1 MNNARAPSGSLI
13 ACDSNDVVK
22 TAKSQ
27 RKNRLL
33 IQLPGLLSPLSAG
46 AIGTL
51 KNIDGET
58 PSLSLDLPDGS
69 SLELTGRRQTS
80 SRAFM
85 SLKMGDDVL
94 GVKDV
99 FETLIVFDCDQDLT
113 DAQAGDASALKGPP
127 DFEYGLSAVAAAGK
141 SAKAPRRSG
150 GVVCDSS
157 GDEDDDDL
165 DILETEPG
173 SRRSSGRAR
182 KQVSYNVGHDDDDD
196 EEEDDDDGGDFD
208 LDDEVP
214 LSPPPKPKR
223 KRKDD
228 EFDLDDEV
236 PISPPKPKPKPRA
249 RKVSEPKPKAKP
261 KRKASSSDDDVVEL
275 SNLFDRLSAEDQ
287 AEYFRL
293 QAAGVEVPHTWL
305 LERVYTFNGAPVP
318 DTLPWDASEAL
329 QQIETEVKRRA
340 ALKVARP
347 IESYET
353 HIIEDVPRL
362 CEACD
367 FSLLLPPYAGDDA
380 VCASAYLATFLAF
393 GERNRWNPLD
403 AYGRHVDLHSVT
415 HRRMLKKWFDYWS
428 SLGLRPF
435 MRCMAC
441 SWRWLGGRF

>member
-1 MNNARAPSGSLI
+1 MNNARAPSGALI

-22 TAKSQ
+22 TAKNQ

-99 FETLIVFDCDQDLT
+99 FETLIVFDCDQDLS
-113 DAQAGDASALKGPP
+113 DAQAGDASSLKGPP

-141 SAKAPRRSG
+141 AAKAPSRRS

-182 KQVSYNVGHDDDDD
+182 K
-196 EEEDDDDGGDFD
+196 
-208 LDDEVP
+208 
-214 LSPPPKPKR
+214 
-223 KRKDD
+223 
-228 EFDLDDEV
+228 
-236 PISPPKPKPKPRA
+236 
-249 RKVSEPKPKAKP
+249 
-261 KRKASSSDDDVVEL
+261 
-275 SNLFDRLSAEDQ
+275 
-287 AEYFRL
+287 
-293 QAAGVEVPHTWL
+293 
-305 LERVYTFNGAPVP
+305 
-318 DTLPWDASEAL
+318 
-329 QQIETEVKRRA
+329 
-340 ALKVARP
+340 
-347 IESYET
+347 
-353 HIIEDVPRL
+353 
-362 CEACD
+362 
-367 FSLLLPPYAGDDA
+367 
-380 VCASAYLATFLAF
+380 
-393 GERNRWNPLD
+393 
-403 AYGRHVDLHSVT
+403 
-415 HRRMLKKWFDYWS
+415 
-428 SLGLRPF
+428 
-435 MRCMAC
+435 
-441 SWRWLGGRF
+441 

>member
-22 TAKSQ
+22 TAKNQ

-182 KQVSYNVGHDDDDD
+182 KQVSYNVGHDDDDE

-261 KRKASSSDDDVVEL
+261 KKRASSDDDDVVEL
-275 SNLFDRLSAEDQ
+275 SSDDDKPPPKKRKSKADSDSDNDFEADSQSPVKPRSSSSRARKKVGSYAIDDDDEEEEPAAEEESD
-287 AEYFRL
+287 
-293 QAAGVEVPHTWL
+293 
-305 LERVYTFNGAPVP
+305 APM
-318 DTLPWDASEAL
+318 
-329 QQIETEVKRRA
+329 
-340 ALKVARP
+340 
-347 IESYET
+347 
-353 HIIEDVPRL
+353 EDDDD
-362 CEACD
+362 D
-367 FSLLLPPYAGDDA
+367 FE
-380 VCASAYLATFLAF
+380 F
-393 GERNRWNPLD
+393 GE
-403 AYGRHVDLHSVT
+403 
-415 HRRMLKKWFDYWS
+415 
-428 SLGLRPF
+428 
-435 MRCMAC
+435 
-441 SWRWLGGRF
+441 

>member
-22 TAKSQ
+22 TAKNQ
-27 RKNRLL
+27 RKNRVL

-99 FETLIVFDCDQDLT
+99 FETLIVFDCDQDLS
-113 DAQAGDASALKGPP
+113 DAQAGDASSLKGPP

-141 SAKAPRRSG
+141 AAKAPSRRS

-157 GDEDDDDL
+157 GDEDDDDD
-165 DILETEPG
+165 DILAMEPG

-182 KQVSYNVGHDDDDD
+182 KQVSYNVGHDDD
-196 EEEDDDDGGDFD
+196 EEEEEEEEEDDDGGDFD

-223 KRKDD
+223 K
-228 EFDLDDEV
+228 
-236 PISPPKPKPKPRA
+236 
-249 RKVSEPKPKAKP
+249 
-261 KRKASSSDDDVVEL
+261 
-275 SNLFDRLSAEDQ
+275 
-287 AEYFRL
+287 
-293 QAAGVEVPHTWL
+293 
-305 LERVYTFNGAPVP
+305 GAPKGLGLMGKS
-318 DTLPWDASEAL
+318 TYSI
-329 QQIETEVKRRA
+329 QHF
-340 ALKVARP
+340 AR
-347 IESYET
+347 
-353 HIIEDVPRL
+353 
-362 CEACD
+362 
-367 FSLLLPPYAGDDA
+367 
-380 VCASAYLATFLAF
+380 ASATELLGCVLFSISM
-393 GERNRWNPLD
+393 
-403 AYGRHVDLHSVT
+403 VCS
-415 HRRMLKKWFDYWS
+415 LK
-428 SLGLRPF
+428 
-435 MRCMAC
+435 
-441 SWRWLGGRF
+441 